1 VSRVRRFLLWTGVD
15 EWRAEAA
22 RVELGA
28 DGLRASG
35 TQLGANPLPYRLDYE
50 LDATGAGLV
59 TRRLGVRSSGEGWE
73 RSIELSHD
81 GAGAWRCTAEAR
93 GVPGSLP
100 PPGGDMQAVRG
111 ALDCDLGRC
120 PLTNTMPVLRHELH
134 REAGEVD
141 FLMAWVSVPD
151 LGVHPS
157 VQRYEHVRID
167 DSGSVVRYVGEH
179 RDFVG
184 ELELDRD
191 GLVVFYPELAR
202 RV

>member
-1 VSRVRRFLLWTGVD
+1 
-15 EWRAEAA
+15 
-22 RVELGA
+22 
-28 DGLRASG
+28 
-35 TQLGANPLPYRLDYE
+35 
-50 LDATGAGLV
+50 
-59 TRRLGVRSSGEGWE
+59 
-73 RSIELSHD
+73 
-81 GAGAWRCTAEAR
+81 
-93 GVPGSLP
+93 
-100 PPGGDMQAVRG
+100 
-111 ALDCDLGRC
+111 
-120 PLTNTMPVLRHELH
+120 MPVLRHELH